1 MSLIANRLRSE
12 GLSAS
17 AIYFYRPRRSELTV
31 GFEPVQ
37 QALSTTLKEWT
48 IDQGSLSKV
57 RTSCPPSPR
66 VALSDPRHLDLAEFH
81 FEPQAT
87 VSGA

>member
-1 MSLIANRLRSE
+1 MIAT
-12 GLSAS
+12 
-17 AIYFYRPRRSELTV
+17 YFYRPRKSELTV
-31 GFEPVQ
+31 GFKPVQ

-66 VALSDPRHLDLAEFH
+66 VVLSDPRHLDLVESH
-81 FEPQAT
+81 FALQAT
-87 VSGA
+87 ASGA